1 MIWRRTSAHSSR
13 ELLRAEHRPR
23 VIRPR
28 RLPWLPLLLLAAIA
42 GLLWLRHADSSAHAQ
57 YVEQL
62 ATANQAL
69 QATLTQGRLQRQEI
83 QATNAQLLRRNAQL
97 SAQIEQLQTELAFFR
112 QQKKK
117 AH

>member
-42 GLLWLRHADSSAHAQ
+42 GLLWLRHADGSAHAQ
-57 YVEQL
+57 RVEQL

-69 QATLTQGRLQRQEI
+69 QATLAQGRLQRQEI

-97 SAQIEQLQTELAFFR
+97 SAQIEQLHTELAFFR